1 VLAFDLV
8 GSNAAVS
15 LFERAISLPF
25 TDRDSQ
31 LLSEEMNGRLSSFL
45 PITDRKEF
53 VSLTKFQLAKIYQ
66 ASGQAEKAQP
76 IIEELAAAYPDGLP
90 SFNLSQFAGQVQ
102 AMSGARVV
110 EKRFKQAEAKN
121 TESARYWYDRAQYYK
136 GRNERAEAIEAYER
150 ALKLSPL
157 RLHKFGQYDEY
168 DEWRRVVFLSYI
180 DFLNTPVISPEAR
193 RLLQSEFEAVRLE
206 TIYASFLVGAIRMHW
221 PLFSSAG
228 TDRFWDFLAAQ
239 RTWHYSHRELL
250 ETMIKGWAGAER
262 GNLWSRAEKL
272 AAGGDPSRSMMLGWA
287 MILNKDSERAVP
299 LLKDAIRRWGAD
311 GEKYTAVS
319 LLYQIYIDTDNWKD
333 AEALCLA
340 ERHERGVGIDEIRKW
355 ALAAARAGAYDEA
368 MRLWRLRANIDR
380 VDLNGLF
387 ELARL
392 GLKDRLRSFYRQL
405 AQDDPAS
412 WAPKVALQSLD

>member
-1 VLAFDLV
+1 
-8 GSNAAVS
+8 
-15 LFERAISLPF
+15 
-25 TDRDSQ
+25 
-31 LLSEEMNGRLSSFL
+31 
-45 PITDRKEF
+45 
-53 VSLTKFQLAKIYQ
+53 
-66 ASGQAEKAQP
+66 
-76 IIEELAAAYPDGLP
+76 
-90 SFNLSQFAGQVQ
+90 
-102 AMSGARVV
+102 MSGARVV

-157 RLHKFGQYDEY
+157 RFNQWQYD
-168 DEWRRVVFLSYI
+168 DWRRVVFLSYI
-180 DFLNTPVISPEAR
+180 DFLNTPVSSPEAR

-206 TIYASFLVGAIRMHW
+206 TSYAGFLVGAMGRDW
-221 PLFSSAG
+221 TWFSSAG
-228 TDRFWDFLAAQ
+228 TDRLWDFLASQ
-239 RTWHYSHRELL
+239 PRWYDLHRDLL
-250 ETMIKGWAGAER
+250 GLMIKSLAGEERSLLWA
-262 GNLWSRAEKL
+262 RAEKL
-272 AAGGDPSRSMMLGWA
+272 TSSGDPSRPMMLGWA
-287 MILNKDSERAVP
+287 MILNADSNRAVP

-380 VDLNGLF
+380 GDLNGLF